1 MGGGVLIYN
10 AYNISSD
17 VTQVDVAWENFR
29 KSKND
34 KAEAATTLRTNLG
47 YGGMIHQFKNYVLR
61 HDQPRIRKVQAKMG
75 AALAAIDRYRSLGV
89 NTVEGRALDD
99 IDSVINNYGDGLA
112 AAVQMAENG
121 ATAQEIDQAVKV
133 DDGPALA
140 GLNTLDEE
148 IAVQLG
154 VSVTEM
160 GRAGLITKLANT
172 MGYGGMIHQFK
183 NFVLRQDKPRIAKV
197 EAAMNSA
204 YAVIDEIRALGVTPV
219 EDKALADIRGVIANY
234 EKGLRQ
240 AESLAGSGRSAEQID
255 GTVKVDDNPA
265 LAGMVSLNRELGARA
280 TREAVEVENVL
291 YGVIGTSSFSMY
303 LTAGIILFLVIAS
316 LFVIRGRI
324 VSPITGV
331 IDVMTR
337 LADGDNTVTIAG
349 TDRGDEIG
357 EMAQAVQIFKDNAIE
372 KQRLE
377 EEQAAGALR
386 AEEEKRQAMYALAD
400 RFERQVKDVV
410 DGVGSS
416 ATEMQATAQ
425 QMSATAEETS
435 RQSANVAAASEQA
448 TANVQ
453 TVAATAEELSASI
466 AEIGRQ
472 VMQSAKIAQ
481 NAVVEADT
489 TNDTVKGLAEAAAK
503 IGEVVNLINDIA
515 GQTNLLALNATIEAA
530 RAGEAGK
537 GFAVVAQEVK
547 NLANQTAKATEEI
560 STQITAVQE
569 ETNGAVGAIEKIRS
583 IIGEISDISTTI
595 SSAVEE
601 QGVSTQEIARN
612 VQQAATGTQDVNSNI
627 DSVNR
632 AAAETGSAAGQVL
645 DAAQEMSRQ
654 AEGLRGQVDE
664 FLNEVRA
671 A

>member
-1 MGGGVLIYN
+1 SAVDRYRSLGVNTTEARALDDIASVIN
-10 AYNISSD
+10 AYNDGLQQAIQMAEVGATAQDIDRAVKVDDSPAINGLNTLDSEIAAQLGVSITELGRAGL
-17 VTQVDVAWENFR
+17 VTQLAN
-29 KSKND
+29 
-34 KAEAATTLRTNLG
+34 TLG

-61 HDQPRIRKVQAKMG
+61 Q
-75 AALAAIDRYRSLGV
+75 DR
-89 NTVEGRALDD
+89 
-99 IDSVINNYGDGLA
+99 
-112 AAVQMAENG
+112 
-121 ATAQEIDQAVKV
+121 
-133 DDGPALA
+133 
-140 GLNTLDEE
+140 
-148 IAVQLG
+148 
-154 VSVTEM
+154 
-160 GRAGLITKLANT
+160 
-172 MGYGGMIHQFK
+172 
-183 NFVLRQDKPRIAKV
+183 PRIAKV
-197 EAAMNSA
+197 EAAMNNA
-204 YAVIDEIRALGVTPV
+204 YAVIDEIRALGVTPA
-219 EDKALADIRGVIANY
+219 EDKALSNIRTVVANY
-234 EKGLRQ
+234 EKGLQQ
-240 AESLAGSGRSAEQID
+240 AESLAGTGRGAEQID
-255 GTVKVDDNPA
+255 RAVKVDDNPA
-265 LAGMVSLNRELGARA
+265 LAGMTTLNRELAARA
-280 TREAVEVENVL
+280 NREAGEVQEVL
-291 YGVIGTSSFSMY
+291 NGVIDTSEGSMV
-303 LTAGIILFLVIAS
+303 LTGIIILFLVVAS
-316 LFVIRGRI
+316 LIVIRGRI
-324 VSPITGV
+324 VKPISAI

-337 LADGDNTVTIAG
+337 LAEGDNMVTVLGAN
-349 TDRGDEIG
+349 RGDEIG
-357 EMAQAVQIFKDNAIE
+357 EMAQAVQIFKDNALE

-377 EEQAAGALR
+377 EEQAAAAQR

-410 DGVGSS
+410 DGVSSS

-435 RQSANVAAASEQA
+435 RQSANVATASEQA

-481 NAVVEADT
+481 NAVVEADS

-503 IGEVVNLINDIA
+503 IGEVVDLINDIA

-569 ETNGAVGAIEKIRS
+569 ETNGAVGAIENIRS
-583 IIGEISDISTTI
+583 IIGEINDISTTI

-632 AAAETGSAAGQVL
+632 AASETGSAAGQVL
-645 DAAQEMSRQ
+645 GAAQEMSRQ
-654 AEGLRGQVDE
+654 AEGLRGQVDD